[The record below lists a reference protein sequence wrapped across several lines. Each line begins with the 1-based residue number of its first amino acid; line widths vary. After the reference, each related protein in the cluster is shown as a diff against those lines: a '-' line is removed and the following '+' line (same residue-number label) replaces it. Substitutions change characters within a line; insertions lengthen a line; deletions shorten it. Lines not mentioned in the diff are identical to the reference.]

1 VTYGSHGWHPHIH
14 ALFLLS
20 GGDLWL
26 LPELEQAR
34 YRDYRVAMLELDF
47 WLRWRGIVESLGGV
61 VDHRAF
67 DVRGT
72 DYGVSDYVTK
82 FGRLPSQCRP
92 SFKWGVEDELAKMS
106 VKRGRGSSFSP
117 FELLAMAGAG
127 DQSAGVLFQEYART
141 MKGKRHLRWSKG
153 LRARVGLGREK
164 GVDELVSDDDK
175 KSDVLALLSR
185 DEWDVVKRNRARGEV
200 LRVAA
205 SGDVDELVRFLQ
217 SLSGWD
223 AAHSGVVRLVA
234 GDDLEAS
241 RLRSVLGWERGL

>member
-1 VTYGSHGWHPHIH
+1 
-14 ALFLLS
+14 
-20 GGDLWL
+20 
-26 LPELEQAR
+26 
-34 YRDYRVAMLELDF
+34 M
-47 WLRWRGIVESLGGV
+47 
-61 VDHRAF
+61 
-67 DVRGT
+67 
-72 DYGVSDYVTK
+72 
-82 FGRLPSQCRP
+82 
-92 SFKWGVEDELAKMS
+92 
-106 VKRGRGSSFSP
+106 
-117 FELLAMAGAG
+117 
-127 DQSAGVLFQEYART
+127 
-141 MKGKRHLRWSKG
+141 RWSKG